1 MTTGKWRDI
10 KQTWKCAFMEKTSQ
24 WLWLWL
30 SNQFAKPR
38 AGLLVECYPMNSKVS
53 KAGLQKQLSKAA
65 ALSCLGRVG
74 QTTSVLSRRREDVG
88 RNSQVQAEAEVISER
103 VKVFYLKK
111 DNQSRWEKDQ
121 RPPCVAMWWQDTE
134 KECEALCHAQLLS
147 NTAIRGLIYCLH
159 TECIAF
165 PLLMDNKPHWG
176 M

>member
-1 MTTGKWRDI
+1 
-10 KQTWKCAFMEKTSQ
+10 
-24 WLWLWL
+24 
-30 SNQFAKPR
+30 
-38 AGLLVECYPMNSKVS
+38 MNSKVS

-121 RPPCVAMWWQDTE
+121 RPTCVAM
-134 KECEALCHAQLLS
+134 
-147 NTAIRGLIYCLH
+147 
-159 TECIAF
+159 
-165 PLLMDNKPHWG
+165 
-176 M
+176 